1 MRKPVISK
9 VLSWLVLAPSAAA
22 LIVFSVV
29 NRHAVKVDF
38 WPFEF
43 APEIRLFAVV
53 FGILAFG
60 VLWGG
65 LAAWAAGGAARRR
78 GREAARRADAAEI
91 EARALKRRVENLE
104 ADLDDARRA
113 DKVAALPPADAA

>member
-9 VLSWLVLAPSAAA
+9 VLSWLVLVPSAVA

-38 WPFEF
+38 WPFGF
-43 APEIRLFAVV
+43 APEVRLFAVV

-65 LAAWAAGGAARRR
+65 LAAWVAGGAARRR
-78 GREAARRADAAEI
+78 GREAARRADGAEI
-91 EARALKRRVENLE
+91 EARALKRRVESLE

-113 DKVAALPPADAA
+113 DKTPSLPPADAA